1 MGYNFEIKY
10 KAGLENRVA
19 DALSRRFHFSAI
31 SVISTAEWGEL
42 EDEVVVDV
50 KLNAIMQRLIC
61 GEEGAASFSLKNGRL
76 LYKGWLVIARTSK
89 WIPKILEEF
98 HGSKL
103 GGHSGFFRTYKR
115 ISAILY
121 WEGMKKAIMDF
132 VQRCEVCQRNKN
144 STLKPSGLQQ
154 PLPIP
159 TNVWSDISMDFIG
172 GLPKVQKLDTIFV
185 VVDRM
190 TKYAHF
196 YALAH
201 PFTAKDVT
209 VLFLKEVVHLH
220 GFPSSIVSDRDKIFM
235 STFWSKVFKQ
245 AGTSLNMSSAYQP
258 QTDGQTEAVNKCL
271 ETYLCCLTGTKPK
284 QWPSWLPWAEF

>member
-1 MGYNFEIKY
+1 
-10 KAGLENRVA
+10 
-19 DALSRRFHFSAI
+19 
-31 SVISTAEWGEL
+31 
-42 EDEVVVDV
+42 
-50 KLNAIMQRLIC
+50 
-61 GEEGAASFSLKNGRL
+61 
-76 LYKGWLVIARTSK
+76 
-89 WIPKILEEF
+89 
-98 HGSKL
+98 
-103 GGHSGFFRTYKR
+103 
-115 ISAILY
+115 
-121 WEGMKKAIMDF
+121 
-132 VQRCEVCQRNKN
+132 
-144 STLKPSGLQQ
+144 
-154 PLPIP
+154 
-159 TNVWSDISMDFIG
+159 MDFIG